1 MCFNDMNNESDLN
14 IALVLDTDSSHIVF
28 DTTGISILSFNN
40 KSIEVHKYFE
50 QKTITTQKDKQIV
63 ADVQNNTNV
72 EVSTPVTVSNDTTAV
87 SRCGTAT
94 DFGQHITSASVSK
107 LHNGQWVESTDFE
120 DGDQVSW
127 SYF

>member
-87 SRCGTAT
+87 
-94 DFGQHITSASVSK
+94 
-107 LHNGQWVESTDFE
+107 
-120 DGDQVSW
+120 
-127 SYF
+127 